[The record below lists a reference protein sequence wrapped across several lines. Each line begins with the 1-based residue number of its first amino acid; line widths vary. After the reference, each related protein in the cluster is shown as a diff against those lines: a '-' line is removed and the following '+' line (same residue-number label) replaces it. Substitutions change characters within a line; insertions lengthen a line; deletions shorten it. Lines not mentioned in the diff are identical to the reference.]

1 MIQWELYTILLLL
14 FSLAACTSLLPPLPA
29 ETPTSALPTPAV
41 PVIPSASPGPSPGI
55 RSRPVSVEFELIG
68 TPADY
73 HPNPRHWGLWD
84 LQRWHNRIYLAH
96 GDWMENTGP
105 VHLIYLNL
113 ETGQFVRDDG
123 FVADEEA
130 LEIFRVFNDTLY
142 APGTDATEDWGLGNL
157 YLKSWGHSWL
167 KRRSIPSAIH
177 VWDVAQLGRSLV
189 AVGRVSKDN
198 FAFGA
203 VWVSSDNGQSWQ
215 DGPDFQNAGY
225 GDATSLFVLANRAY
239 ATTVGTG
246 CLAFDGDKWEEADCV
261 PSSLLEPG
269 AHVHKNAWFKGA
281 IAMAP
286 YRCLNDTHLYF
297 FDGNSR
303 WTVDFGE
310 PVRDVLSTD
319 KGLMVLSGFPTGEG
333 SIFRAASLASRS
345 EEDFVQLIRLD
356 LKVEPMPA
364 EPGTE
369 QPCSLG
375 HAPQSLEFLD
385 NQFYIGLAD
394 GRLLRSTEITP

>member
-1 MIQWELYTILLLL
+1 
-14 FSLAACTSLLPPLPA
+14 
-29 ETPTSALPTPAV
+29 
-41 PVIPSASPGPSPGI
+41 
-55 RSRPVSVEFELIG
+55 
-68 TPADY
+68 
-73 HPNPRHWGLWD
+73 
-84 LQRWHNRIYLAH
+84 
-96 GDWMENTGP
+96 
-105 VHLIYLNL
+105 
-113 ETGQFVRDDG
+113 
-123 FVADEEA
+123 
-130 LEIFRVFNDTLY
+130 
-142 APGTDATEDWGLGNL
+142 
-157 YLKSWGHSWL
+157 
-167 KRRSIPSAIH
+167 
-177 VWDVAQLGRSLV
+177 
-189 AVGRVSKDN
+189 
-198 FAFGA
+198 
-203 VWVSSDNGQSWQ
+203 
-215 DGPDFQNAGY
+215 
-225 GDATSLFVLANRAY
+225 
-239 ATTVGTG
+239 
-246 CLAFDGDKWEEADCV
+246 
-261 PSSLLEPG
+261 
-269 AHVHKNAWFKGA
+269 
-281 IAMAP
+281 MAP